1 MPIPQPHRLPAIAL
15 CLATA
20 IILLLAY
27 LPGLV
32 GGFVFDDFENVVRLQ
47 RLLEPPLTLSS
58 LWSATWSSLSGPLGR
73 PVATGTF
80 VLQIAATG
88 LDPRPLILVNLL
100 VHAVTGWLLYLLA
113 MRLVALLLGEEHPHR
128 RWIAAACALIW
139 LLHPLQLTSVAYI
152 VQRMNSLAALFTVL
166 TLWIYL
172 RERMAQ
178 RVRSGRWLRTLGLM
192 SLSGLLAIF
201 SKENGLLIP
210 VYLLVME
217 VFVLRFAAAWRLDGL
232 AARVLTLGATALLAA
247 GFLIRYGIDLGG
259 LSGSYSH
266 REFTLSER
274 LLTEGRAL
282 AWYLRMLLLPNPLE
296 LSLYHDD
303 FTLSTG
309 LFSPPSTLPALLVIA
324 GLLLAGLASRHR
336 APWFGFGVY
345 WFFGGH
351 LLESTIIPLELVY
364 EHRNYLPS
372 FGIVFLVTIGFYRL
386 LAMRVAPRRLA
397 TLGILA
403 LVLLG
408 GLTHWRA
415 QLWPETLQN
424 VLAAA
429 ERKPDSLRVQ
439 VRAGELL
446 GELAMTA
453 EEAETRKSMVER
465 ADSYF
470 RRASM
475 INPDSPSAHF
485 GWLFAYYYND
495 LAPPAEIL
503 SDLSGRL
510 ARGHI
515 DTSTINGIHALTG
528 CIAKGICTLPREAY
542 LAIID
547 AAYDNLDYSPA
558 NRNRVLRDLAQYQS
572 RVAGNALL
580 AAQITKTASE
590 LLPQNLLTRLELA
603 LYLAQAGLLQEA
615 RAELEKVKAMDRIGR
630 VDNMAS
636 LIEEQV
642 VELESRAGSN

>member
-1 MPIPQPHRLPAIAL
+1 L
-15 CLATA
+15 CLAAA

-73 PVATGTF
+73 PVATFTF
-80 VLQIAATG
+80 ALQIAATG
-88 LDPRPLILVNLL
+88 LDPRPLILFNLL

-113 MRLVALLLGEEHPHR
+113 ARLITLLLGEAHPHR
-128 RWIAAACALIW
+128 RWIAAACALLW

-172 RERMAQ
+172 RERTAQ
-178 RVRSGRWLRTLGLM
+178 RGRPGRWYRTLGLM
-192 SLSGLLAIF
+192 SLTGLLALF
-201 SKENGLLIP
+201 SKENALLIP

-217 VFVLRFAAAWRLDGL
+217 VFLLRFTASRRADGI
-232 AARVLTLGATALLAA
+232 AARVLTLGGTALLVV
-247 GFLIRYGIDLGG
+247 GFLYRYGIDLDGLTGG
-259 LSGSYSH
+259 YAQ
-266 REFTLSER
+266 REFTLPER

-282 AWYLRMLLLPNPLE
+282 AWYLQMLLLPNPLA

-303 FTLSTG
+303 FTLSSG
-309 LFSPPSTLPALLVIA
+309 LLSPPATLAALLLVV
-324 GLLLAGLASRHR
+324 GLLLGGLASRRR

-372 FGIVFLVTIGFYRL
+372 FGIVFLVTFSFYRL
-386 LAMRVAPRRLA
+386 LATRVAPRRLA
-397 TLGILA
+397 ALSVLA
-403 LVLLG
+403 LALLG

-424 VLAAA
+424 VLATA
-429 ERKPDSLRVQ
+429 ERKPDSLRAQ

-453 EEAETRKSMVER
+453 EEEKIRKSMVER

-470 RRASM
+470 RRAS
-475 INPDSPSAHF
+475 IIKPDSPSAHF
-485 GWLFAYYYND
+485 GWLFAYYYNG

-503 SDLSGRL
+503 SDLKDRL

-515 DTSTINGIHALTG
+515 DTSTVNGIHALTG
-528 CIAKGICTLPREAY
+528 CIAKGICALPRESY
-542 LAIID
+542 LALID

-580 AAQITKTASE
+580 AAQVTKTASE
-590 LLPQNLLTRLELA
+590 LLPQNLHTRLELA

-615 RAELEKVKAMDRIGR
+615 RAELEMVRAMDSLGR
-630 VDNMAS
+630 AENMAS
-636 LIEEQV
+636 LIEQQV
-642 VELESRAGSN
+642 SELEDRTGTR